1 MKKKE
6 NMNIFVL
13 LKKNVCQN
21 ENEGKHEKKKLMIFW
36 ERKLKRKRRSKN
48 E

>member
-21 ENEGKHEKKKLMIFW
+21 ENEGKHEKVEINDFLGEKVKK
-36 ERKLKRKRRSKN
+36 EEEK
-48 E
+48 